1 MNNKYIF
8 SLITQLNTPYEYL
21 REFRW
26 LNKQYYHIYL
36 RKFHTIIEINNDTQV
51 DKYKK
56 TIAIKNNMSNYITT
70 IEEAMSLF
78 NVNFEECEEYS
89 KVDDETF
96 IIDLY
101 ETKLE
106 VKKIAIIVGMNK
118 GIVRKI
124 IKKFNSI

>member
-26 LNKQYYHIYL
+26 LNKQCYHIYL
-36 RKFHTIIEINNDTQV
+36 RKFHTIIEINKDTQL

-56 TIAIKNNMSNYITT
+56 TIAIKNNISSYITT
-70 IEEAMSLF
+70 KEEAMSLF
-78 NVNFEECEEYS
+78 NINFEECEEYS
-89 KVDDETF
+89 NVDDETF

-101 ETKLE
+101 KTKLE
-106 VKKIAIIVGMNK
+106 VKKIAIIVDVNK

>member
-8 SLITQLNTPYEYL
+8 SLITQLNTQYEYL

-36 RKFHTIIEINNDTQV
+36 RKFHTIIEINNNTQL